1 MKQFIKSLSTLLH
14 FSKSFFITV
23 VAISFFSIFLNNKI
37 VFADDVP
44 STYCSAGP
52 TECVRVYVE
61 EQNGENPVDIE
72 VHIFYKP

>member
-37 VFADDVP
+37 VFADEMP
-44 STYCSAGP
+44 SIKCSSGSS
-52 TECVRVYVE
+52 ECARIIVE
-61 EQNGENPVDIE
+61 EQNGETPVDIE
-72 VHIFYKP
+72 VHVFYKP